1 MSPCPLSAQFL
12 KAPGGL
18 GRNRR
23 NLSFEGSLEPGAGG
37 GVWGVCVGVG
47 LDQGRGYIVAWAE
60 MGFSESPE
68 SQMLLYGLEVAGEG
82 RRNVNFG
89 SLL

>member
-1 MSPCPLSAQFL
+1 M
-12 KAPGGL
+12 
-18 GRNRR
+18 
-23 NLSFEGSLEPGAGG
+23 
-37 GVWGVCVGVG
+37 CVGVG